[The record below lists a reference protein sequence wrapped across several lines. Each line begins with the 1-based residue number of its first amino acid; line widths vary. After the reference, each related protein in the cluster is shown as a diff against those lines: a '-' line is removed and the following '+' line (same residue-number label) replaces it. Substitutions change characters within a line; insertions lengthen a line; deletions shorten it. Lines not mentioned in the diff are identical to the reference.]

1 MITHGNLGR
10 GCREE
15 YEWGQSFCSFH
26 SFCLVCLGVRFA
38 GEKSVK
44 MALIL
49 EGRSI
54 FVYVTYSHAA
64 GGLAHCG
71 GERAVAHFGGQSV
84 VAHRGGETFL

>member
-1 MITHGNLGR
+1 M
-10 GCREE
+10 
-15 YEWGQSFCSFH
+15 
-26 SFCLVCLGVRFA
+26 CLGVRFA

-44 MALIL
+44 MALISR
-49 EGRSI
+49 GRSI

-64 GGLAHCG
+64 GGIAHCG